1 MIKYILKRLLM
12 MIPVLLGVLVIVFS
26 LSYLMPGDPVLNK
39 MPDNYTQEQY
49 DQMEHE
55 MGLDRPFLVQLGD
68 YIWGVVTR
76 LDLGSSYM
84 TNRAVTASIGER
96 IWVSIRIGL
105 LSIGL
110 TVLLGI
116 PFGII
121 SAVKQ
126 KTPLDYIVSILAV
139 ILASVPG
146 FWLALM
152 GIITFSIKL
161 NNLLP
166 ASGLSSW
173 KHYIMPVASNGMMSL
188 AGTTRM
194 TRSSLLEVI
203 RQDYIRTAR
212 AKGLREMVVIRKHAL
227 KNALI
232 PVITMLGGQFSMVI
246 GGSVITES
254 IFNIPGMGSLMVT
267 AINNRDYPLIM
278 GITLVIAVFV
288 CCVNLLVDL
297 AYAAIDP
304 RIKAQF
310 SGGSKR
316 RKTLAQGADEEETD
330 GEEAQK

>member
-1 MIKYILKRLLM
+1 
-12 MIPVLLGVLVIVFS
+12 VGV
-26 LSYLMPGDPVLNK
+26 
-39 MPDNYTQEQY
+39 
-49 DQMEHE
+49 
-55 MGLDRPFLVQLGD
+55 
-68 YIWGVVTR
+68 
-76 LDLGSSYM
+76 
-84 TNRAVTASIGER
+84 
-96 IWVSIRIGL
+96 
-105 LSIGL
+105 

-121 SAVKQ
+121 SAVRQ
-126 KTPLDYIVSILAV
+126 KTALDYIVSILAV
-139 ILASVPG
+139 VLASIPG

-161 NNLLP
+161 KILP
-166 ASGLSSW
+166 ASGLSTPL
-173 KHYIMPVASNGMMSL
+173 HYVMPVASNGMMSL

-212 AKGLREMVVIRKHAL
+212 AKGLKERVVIQKHAL

-232 PVITMLGGQFSMVI
+232 PVITMIGGQTSMVI

-267 AINNRDYPLIM
+267 SINNRDYPTIM

-288 CCVNLLVDL
+288 SCINLLVDL

-310 SGGSKR
+310 SGSSKR
-316 RKTLAQGADEEETD
+316 KKAKKPEQQGVNA
-330 GEEAQK
+330 